1 MGIPSRRE
9 ATHELTQTQC
19 ALSNAARGECN
30 TERKLHLAMQSQLM
44 REAAQA
50 FVPA

>member
-9 ATHELTQTQC
+9 ATHDVDANTMRLER
-19 ALSNAARGECN
+19 RGESECD
-30 TERKLHLAMQSQLM
+30 TERKLDLAMQSQLM
-44 REAAQA
+44 REAGQA

>member
-9 ATHELTQTQC
+9 ATHDVDASTMRLE
-19 ALSNAARGECN
+19 RRRECD
-30 TERKLHLAMQSQLM
+30 TERKLDLAMQSKLI

-50 FVPA
+50 FVLA